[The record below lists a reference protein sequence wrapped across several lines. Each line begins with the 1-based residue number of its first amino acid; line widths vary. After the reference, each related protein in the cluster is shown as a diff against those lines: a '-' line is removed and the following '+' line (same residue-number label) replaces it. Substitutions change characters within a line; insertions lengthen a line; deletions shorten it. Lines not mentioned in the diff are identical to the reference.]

1 MNPMIEV
8 QGLTKKIG
16 KKPVLNGIDFQLGAG
31 KVVGLLGPNGAGKT
45 TLLKTL
51 MNIYH
56 PDSGE
61 IRICNK
67 PASVATKGCISYM
80 PDGNLL
86 FPWMKVSD
94 AVEYYSDMYS
104 DFNIQRAG
112 ELCIF
117 LDIDKTAKMKDL
129 SKGSKER
136 VLIMLTFSRNSQWY
150 LLDEPLDGIDPLARD
165 RIIKTI
171 FSKVD
176 GKSTILIST
185 HLVKDVEALLDE
197 VLFLNEGRIIY
208 NKSADSIRE
217 ERGQSIEQCYL
228 EVFENV

>member
-16 KKPVLNGIDFQLGAG
+16 KTSVLNGIDFQLGAG

-61 IRICNK
+61 IWICNK
-67 PASVATKGCISYM
+67 PASVATKGYISYM

-94 AVEYYSDMYS
+94 AIEYYNDMYS

-112 ELCIF
+112 ELCTF
-117 LDIDKTAKMKDL
+117 LDFDMTAKVKDL
-129 SKGSKER
+129 SKGGKER
-136 VLIMLTFSRNSQWY
+136 VLIMLTFSRNTQLY

-176 GKSTILIST
+176 GQSTILIST

-197 VLFLNEGRIIY
+197 VLFLNEGRLIY

-228 EVFENV
+228 EVFENA

>member
-8 QGLTKKIG
+8 RGLTKKIG
-16 KKPVLNGIDFQLGAG
+16 KKPVLNGMDFQLGAG

-45 TLLKTL
+45 TLLRTL

-67 PASVATKGCISYM
+67 PASVATKGYISYM

-94 AVEYYSDMYS
+94 AIEYYHDMYS
-104 DFNIQRAG
+104 DFNIQRAR
-112 ELCIF
+112 ELCTF
-117 LDIDKTAKMKDL
+117 LDIDKTVKVKDL

-136 VLIMLTFSRNSQWY
+136 VLIMLTFSRNTQLY

-176 GKSTILIST
+176 GQSTILIST

-228 EVFENV
+228 EVFENA